1 MTDEKNCIDLF
12 ELLTVCEGD
21 KIEVIIRGG
30 RSMITIR
37 GTVISIGNH
46 ALVVSARNG
55 QMAIRY
61 SEIKMVK
68 KVEK

>member
-21 KIEVIIRGG
+21 KIEVVIRGA
-30 RSMITIR
+30 RSMVTLR
-37 GTVISIGNH
+37 GTILAIGNH
-46 ALVVSARNG
+46 ALVIEARNG

-68 KVEK
+68 KVNK